1 MNADLKKVAID
12 ALKALD
18 EVLGDLEVGD
28 ILNYQRRNRLKLEA
42 VKVAL
47 ETIRDGSPK

>member
-1 MNADLKKVAID
+1 MPDLKTVAEE
-12 ALKALD
+12 AFGQLN
-18 EVLGDLEVGD
+18 EVLEDLDTGD

-47 ETIRDGSPK
+47 KTIRDGLPK